1 MTLRYNILVQGS
13 PAMRVRPLATAIAA
27 LLATPIALPA
37 WAQTHSERERE
48 LDTVVIQATP
58 LRQVGDDAARPIEV
72 LAGPALDDSRASTLG
87 ETVSRL
93 PGVQSSYFGAG
104 VGRPIIRG
112 LEGPRVQVLSEGLST
127 QDVSTVSVD
136 HAVTIEPFLADQ
148 IEVLKGPS
156 TLLFGSGA
164 IGGAVNVVDG
174 RIHEQPLEGISGR
187 AEIRGNTVAD
197 ERAGMFRIDAG
208 NGPWVF
214 HADAWYRRTA
224 DYRIPGEAE
233 RHDDHD
239 HEHGHDDDDHGHG
252 HGGRLENSATRN
264 RGGAVAVSR
273 VGERGFLGIAL
284 SRFESRYG
292 LPGHSHHHDDEHE
305 HDLPVGLRAVHDD
318 DDHDHEDV
326 TLDMR
331 QNRADLKGALNDPF
345 AGHETLRVRVS
356 RSDYTHTEFEG
367 DEVGTVFDNK
377 ALEARVELVH
387 AQIGGWRGAY
397 GIQAGRR
404 DFEAV
409 GEEAF
414 VPGSRGSDVGLF
426 LVERREWDRFNLEL
440 GGRVERNRIRPD
452 SDDHASVSFTG
463 VSASAAAEWRFTES
477 LHLRLGLDRAQRAP
491 SAEELYSDGE
501 HVATQAIELGDA
513 ELGKET
519 ANNIELGLHW
529 HGERVDF
536 RASVYR
542 TRFDDFIFLAD
553 TGEEDDGLPIRQWS
567 QADADFQGAE
577 AELKV
582 TVADNASGRHQ
593 VRLMADTVRG
603 ELRDGGN
610 LPRISPGRWG
620 AGYAWSMGS
629 WRAGVDAMRYRAQD
643 RVAEFETATE
653 GYTLV
658 GADLAWSFMAGG
670 TELELFAQG
679 RNLTDREAR
688 VHTSFLKD
696 QAPLPGRSVGFG
708 VRAFF

>member
-1 MTLRYNILVQGS
+1 
-13 PAMRVRPLATAIAA
+13 MRNRPLAAAVAA
-27 LLATPIALPA
+27 LLGTPAALPA
-37 WAQTHSERERE
+37 WAQDHAERARE

-58 LRQVGDDAARPIEV
+58 LRQLSEGTARPVEV
-72 LAGPALDDSRASTLG
+72 LTGPALDDRRAATLG
-87 ETVSRL
+87 ETVAGL

-112 LEGPRVQVLSEGLST
+112 LEGPRVQVLSEGLSS

-148 IEVLKGPS
+148 VEVLKGPS

-164 IGGAVNVVDG
+164 IGGAVNVVEG
-174 RIHEQPLEGISGR
+174 RIHEQQLEGIGGR
-187 AEIRGNTVAD
+187 AELRGDTVAD

-214 HADAWYRRTA
+214 HADAWYRRTD

-233 RHDDHD
+233 RHD
-239 HEHGHDDDDHGHG
+239 HEENGHAFGHDDDDHGHD

-264 RGGAVAVSR
+264 RGGAVALSR
-273 VGERGFLGIAL
+273 VGERGFLGVAL

-292 LPGHSHHHDDEHE
+292 LPGHGHHHDDG
-305 HDLPVGLRAVHDD
+305 HDLPAGIRAPGDEEEE
-318 DDHDHEDV
+318 HEEV

-331 QNRADLKGALNDPF
+331 QDRADLKAGLDAPF
-345 AGHETLRVRVS
+345 AGHEALRVRLS
-356 RSDYTHTEFEG
+356 HSDYTHTEFEG
-367 DEVGTVFDNK
+367 DEVGTVFGNR

-387 AQIGGWRGAY
+387 AEIGGWRGAY
-397 GIQAGRR
+397 GVQAGRR
-404 DFEAV
+404 DFEAL

-414 VPGSRGSDVGLF
+414 VPGSRGSDIGLF

-440 GGRVERNRIRPD
+440 GGRVERNRISPD
-452 SDDHASVSFTG
+452 TGDHDPASFTG
-463 VSASAAAEWRFTES
+463 VSASAAAEWRFTEA

-491 SAEELYSDGE
+491 SAEELFSDGE

-553 TGEEDDGLPIRQWS
+553 TGEEDDGLPVRQWS
-567 QADADFQGAE
+567 QADADFRGAE

-582 TVADNASGRHQ
+582 TLAENASGRHQ
-593 VRLMADTVRG
+593 LRLMADTVRG

-610 LPRISPGRWG
+610 LPRIAPGRWG
-620 AGYAWSMGS
+620 IGYGWSRGA
-629 WRAGVDAMRYRAQD
+629 WRASASALRHRGQD
-643 RVAEFETATE
+643 RVAAFETATP
-653 GYTLV
+653 GHTLV
-658 GADLAWSFMAGG
+658 DADLAWSFMAGD

-696 QAPLPGRSVGFG
+696 QAPLPGRSLGVGL
-708 VRAFF
+708 RAFF

>member
-1 MTLRYNILVQGS
+1 
-13 PAMRVRPLATAIAA
+13 MRSRPRAVAIAA
-27 LLATPIALPA
+27 LLGTPAALPA
-37 WAQTHSERERE
+37 WAQDHAERARE

-58 LRQVGDDAARPIEV
+58 LRQLSEGTARPVEV
-72 LAGPALDDSRASTLG
+72 LTGPALDDRRAATLG
-87 ETVSRL
+87 ETVAGL

-112 LEGPRVQVLSEGLST
+112 LEGPRVQVLSEGLSS

-148 IEVLKGPS
+148 VEVLKGPS

-174 RIHEQPLEGISGR
+174 RIHEQQLEGIGGR
-187 AEIRGNTVAD
+187 AELRGNTVAD

-214 HADAWYRRTA
+214 HADAWYRRTD

-233 RHDDHD
+233 RHDE
-239 HEHGHDDDDHGHG
+239 EHGHAFGHDDDDHGHD

-264 RGGAVAVSR
+264 RGGAVALSR
-273 VGERGFLGIAL
+273 VGERGFLGVAL

-292 LPGHSHHHDDEHE
+292 LPGHGHHHDDGHG
-305 HDLPVGLRAVHDD
+305 HDLPAGIRAPGDEEEAHGA
-318 DDHDHEDV
+318 V

-331 QNRADLKGALNDPF
+331 QDRANLKAGLDAPF
-345 AGHETLRVRVS
+345 AGHEALRVRLS
-356 RSDYTHTEFEG
+356 HSDYTHTEFEG
-367 DEVGTVFDNK
+367 DEVGTVFGNQ
-377 ALEARVELVH
+377 ALEVRVELVH
-387 AQIGGWRGAY
+387 GEVGGWRGAY
-397 GIQAGRR
+397 GVQAGRR

-414 VPGSRGSDVGLF
+414 VPGSRGSDIGLF
-426 LVERREWDRFNLEL
+426 VVERREWDRFNLEV
-440 GGRVERNRIRPD
+440 GGRLERNRISPD
-452 SDDHASVSFTG
+452 TDDHGSASFTG
-463 VSASAAAEWRFTES
+463 VSASAAAEWRFTDD

-491 SAEELYSDGE
+491 SAEELFSEGE

-513 ELGKET
+513 GLGKET

-553 TGEEDDGLPIRQWS
+553 TGEEDDGLPVRQWS

-577 AELKV
+577 AEVKV
-582 TVADNASGRHQ
+582 TLAENASGRHQ
-593 VRLMADTVRG
+593 LRLLADTVRG
-603 ELRDGGN
+603 ELRDGDN
-610 LPRISPGRWG
+610 LPRIAPGRWG
-620 AGYAWSMGS
+620 IGYGWSRGA
-629 WRAGVDAMRYRAQD
+629 WRASASALRHRGQE
-643 RVAEFETATE
+643 RVAAFETATP
-653 GYTLV
+653 GHTLV
-658 GADLAWSFMAGG
+658 DADLAWSFMAGD

-696 QAPLPGRSVGFG
+696 QAPLPGRSLAVGL
-708 VRAFF
+708 RAFF

>member
-1 MTLRYNILVQGS
+1 
-13 PAMRVRPLATAIAA
+13 MRTRPLATAIASV
-27 LLATPIALPA
+27 LIAPLPLPA
-37 WAQTHSERERE
+37 WAQAHSERARE
-48 LDTVVIQATP
+48 LDTVVIQAIP
-58 LRQVGDDAARPIEV
+58 LRNITEETARPVE
-72 LAGPALDDSRASTLG
+72 LLTGPVLDDSRTATLG
-87 ETVSRL
+87 ETVAGL

-112 LEGPRVQVLSEGLST
+112 LEGPRVQVLSEGLAT

-136 HAVTIEPFLADQ
+136 HAVAIEPFLADQ

-156 TLLFGSGA
+156 TLLYGSGA

-187 AEIRGNTVAD
+187 AELRGNTVAD

-214 HADAWYRRTA
+214 HADAWYRRTD

-239 HEHGHDDDDHGHG
+239 DHGHGHGHDDDDHEHD

-273 VGERGFLGIAL
+273 VGERGFLGLAL

-292 LPGHSHHHDDEHE
+292 LPGHGHHDDDDHE
-305 HDLPVGLRAVHDD
+305 HDLPIGVRAVRDD
-318 DDHDHEDV
+318 DDDEHEEV

-345 AGHETLRVRVS
+345 AGHEALRVRVS
-356 RSDYTHTEFEG
+356 HSDYTHTEFEG
-367 DEVGTVFDNK
+367 DEVGTVFDNR

-387 AQIGGWRGAY
+387 ARIGGWRGAY

-414 VPGSRGSDVGLF
+414 VPGSRGSDIGLF

-452 SDDHASVSFTG
+452 SDDHGSVSFTG

-491 SAEELYSDGE
+491 SAEELFSDGE

-567 QADADFQGAE
+567 QGDADFQGAE

-582 TVADNASGRHQ
+582 TVAENASGRHQ
-593 VRLMADTVRG
+593 LRLMADTVRG

-610 LPRISPGRWG
+610 LPRIAPGRWG
-620 AGYAWSMGS
+620 AGYAWSMGA
-629 WRAGVDAMRYRAQD
+629 WRAGVDATRYRAQD

-670 TELELFAQG
+670 TELELFLQG

-696 QAPLPGRSVGFG
+696 QAPLPGRSLGFG
-708 VRAFF
+708 LRAFF